1 MHIIFYKLLS
11 CRFLTGTQTVDTFN
25 YPSCLISVPAHQ
37 APFFIFFLS
46 VTLKIIAVQLF
57 CWCILFYIVKM
68 SGLSHWHNFLVL
80 MLLFGY
86 TTAYSPCCCES
97 HNSHPFISF
106 HFLLHKTCNSD
117 KNLYQLFVD
126 LISYLTGSKVLV

>member
-1 MHIIFYKLLS
+1 MLNICS
-11 CRFLTGTQTVDTFN
+11 CTPGSFLHFLPFN
-25 YPSCLISVPAHQ
+25 CCSI
-37 APFFIFFLS
+37 
-46 VTLKIIAVQLF
+46 F

-68 SGLSHWHNFLVL
+68 SGLSHWYNFLVL

-86 TTAYSPCCCES
+86 AAVYSLCCCES

-106 HFLLHKTCNSD
+106 HSD

-126 LISYLTGSKVLV
+126 LILTYRQQSSGLNSSNEITSNLEFEIFFTLLANNQPMKYCCVRKQPFY